1 MILLL
6 YTSYLIY
13 LLWLPTLY
21 IITNFIWMYD
31 LRDFLKSIEGTC

>member
-13 LLWLPTLY
+13 LLWPPTLY
-21 IITNFIWMYD
+21 IITNFIW
-31 LRDFLKSIEGTC
+31 